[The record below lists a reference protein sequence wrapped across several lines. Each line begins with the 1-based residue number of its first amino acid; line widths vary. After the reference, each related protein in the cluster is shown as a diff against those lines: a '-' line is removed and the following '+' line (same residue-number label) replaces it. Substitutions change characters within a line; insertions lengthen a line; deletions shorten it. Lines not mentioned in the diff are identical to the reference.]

1 MIVPNTCTDKRDSV
15 PATPQITPM
24 MAEAGAEV
32 IRAEMYDL
40 DATQLA
46 REVFA
51 VMIAARDSRLLRDG
65 IGPLG

>member
-1 MIVPNTCTDKRDSV
+1 
-15 PATPQITPM
+15 M
-24 MAEAGAEV
+24 MAEAGAEI

-40 DATQLA
+40 DAAQLA

-51 VMIAARDSRLLRDG
+51 AMIAERDSRSLRDG

>member
-1 MIVPNTCTDKRDSV
+1 VPNADKQDSV
-15 PATPQITPM
+15 AATPQITPI

-40 DATQLA
+40 DAAQLA

-51 VMIAARDSRLLRDG
+51 AMIAAQDSRLIRDG

>member
-1 MIVPNTCTDKRDSV
+1 VSNTCTDKQDSV
-15 PATPQITPM
+15 AATSQITPM
-24 MAEAGAEV
+24 MAEAGAEI

-40 DATQLA
+40 DAAQLA

-51 VMIAARDSRLLRDG
+51 AMIAERDSRSLRDG